1 MIDRKSHWVKDYTYY
16 DPFSSSH
23 CHWGRNQAGFN
34 LSLSGRV
41 FLTDNR
47 VVKPSDFIYDPATGR
62 YRERESFLSQ
72 ETADY
77 PNHRDLIDGYGKDLT
92 VYGGIYSWDKGK
104 TGFYLYP
111 NTVEAL
117 NDDMKRGLASLIGVH
132 KITERTPVYVNS
144 SKNLL
149 FRLGDIASRTPYE
162 NPTRSAIDKTKVQPH
177 KALSIK
183 FDANV
188 WGKWQ
193 TISDFHFP
201 GGGYS
206 TAFVRQHKNV
216 ELRHGYPFQKV
227 SLVQVSGKGNAFVIT
242 AQTSSHSV
250 FPQSPSSRY
259 GETAPVKGQTG
270 IRLFH
275 VEETAPNL
283 KVALMKAES
292 LKKTMVQRFEKVT
305 RDTMPV
311 KNPEELPEE
320 IRKKMGLPDRLIYP
334 LKETKENYLEKI
346 YRAGIE
352 SAPIPSLKRVK
363 RRYPYDDDEM
373 IVDTDIA
380 EFTPNDDPYSD
391 WSNITIKDKRYEHED
406 KFKPLEWLYAKDRDK
421 THLWRG
427 MSGEEWQDIVRRGY
441 IESKG
446 DYNFTNQK
454 GLTYFSY
461 NPGQALHY
469 ASSFA
474 PWQYT
479 ATWKKPAVVIQI
491 KWPAED
497 RLVIEQP
504 PEVGVK
510 GRIPLSDIEKIF
522 ELRIAAEEPGRI
534 DVIETGRGYSEGSRT
549 STSHHLI
556 VREVPPSE
564 WATFIWRNPLPA
576 GMAHLGDEAA
586 AAEAM
591 NPKFVVAPYRQGVDG
606 FVWYIPKK
614 TTLYVTPDTLKESP
628 ITISHEYGHW
638 ANRRIKKSFRGL
650 NLKLDYNSEMQLR
663 IFWNELAAWEW
674 ALNRAPAKSVDQVH
688 VRHCL
693 MTYIP
698 DQFGDYEIRL
708 RMYKLIEDFLNRYE
722 SKFTRNTY
730 KRKNPI
736 ESDGLMLNLADHA
749 MALFGGD
756 LEGTVAW
763 LVKIGAKDV
772 IWETD
777 TDGRKISASL
787 TGPSG
792 MRVGIIPTDPVNCS
806 IILGMA
812 IANMYWPQAFPGLLK
827 EVNRRWKETQYSRA
841 GKK

>member
-1 MIDRKSHWVKDYTYY
+1 M
-16 DPFSSSH
+16 
-23 CHWGRNQAGFN
+23 
-34 LSLSGRV
+34 
-41 FLTDNR
+41 
-47 VVKPSDFIYDPATGR
+47 
-62 YRERESFLSQ
+62 
-72 ETADY
+72 
-77 PNHRDLIDGYGKDLT
+77 
-92 VYGGIYSWDKGK
+92 
-104 TGFYLYP
+104 
-111 NTVEAL
+111 
-117 NDDMKRGLASLIGVH
+117 
-132 KITERTPVYVNS
+132 
-144 SKNLL
+144 
-149 FRLGDIASRTPYE
+149 
-162 NPTRSAIDKTKVQPH
+162 
-177 KALSIK
+177 
-183 FDANV
+183 
-188 WGKWQ
+188 
-193 TISDFHFP
+193 
-201 GGGYS
+201 
-206 TAFVRQHKNV
+206 
-216 ELRHGYPFQKV
+216 
-227 SLVQVSGKGNAFVIT
+227 
-242 AQTSSHSV
+242 
-250 FPQSPSSRY
+250 
-259 GETAPVKGQTG
+259 
-270 IRLFH
+270 
-275 VEETAPNL
+275 
-283 KVALMKAES
+283 
-292 LKKTMVQRFEKVT
+292 
-305 RDTMPV
+305 
-311 KNPEELPEE
+311 
-320 IRKKMGLPDRLIYP
+320 
-334 LKETKENYLEKI
+334 
-346 YRAGIE
+346 
-352 SAPIPSLKRVK
+352 
-363 RRYPYDDDEM
+363 
-373 IVDTDIA
+373 
-380 EFTPNDDPYSD
+380 
-391 WSNITIKDKRYEHED
+391 
-406 KFKPLEWLYAKDRDK
+406 
-421 THLWRG
+421 
-427 MSGEEWQDIVRRGY
+427 
-441 IESKG
+441 
-446 DYNFTNQK
+446 
-454 GLTYFSY
+454 
-461 NPGQALHY
+461 
-469 ASSFA
+469 
-474 PWQYT
+474 
-479 ATWKKPAVVIQI
+479 
-491 KWPAED
+491 
-497 RLVIEQP
+497 
-504 PEVGVK
+504 
-510 GRIPLSDIEKIF
+510 
-522 ELRIAAEEPGRI
+522 
-534 DVIETGRGYSEGSRT
+534 
-549 STSHHLI
+549 
-556 VREVPPSE
+556 
-564 WATFIWRNPLPA
+564 PA

-638 ANRRIKKSFRGL
+638 ANRRFKKSFRGL